1 MDLKQEN
8 ELIKWDAEYALKE
21 CEERADG
28 RYLEKDYVVE
38 QFLKEFS
45 KIARDKGYIK

>member
-8 ELIKWDAEYALKE
+8 KLIKWDAEYALRE
-21 CEERADG
+21 CENRADS
-28 RYLEKDYVVE
+28 RCLEKDYVVA

-45 KIARDKGYIK
+45 KMARDEGYLN

>member
-8 ELIKWDAEYALKE
+8 ELIKWDAQYALEE
-21 CEERADG
+21 CEKRSDS
-28 RYLEKDYVVE
+28 RCLEKYYVVA

-45 KIARDKGYIK
+45 KMARDKGYLN